1 MTRDERGTP
10 VHESERARVLS
21 QTLGEMWRLAAEME
35 RLETRESVEMRNAED
50 LRDEERGIA
59 FNEASRKVRLDEE
72 ALRFPAGLG
81 YEAKERL
88 IRATIPEIDR
98 RLRHTAGTRLA
109 DSGAD
114 AFTIKEIPG
123 HGSIQT
129 SARYVHAIDEGK
141 GERWKR
147 SPLIPLKKFVTRL
160 SQTKKGVAHVAGD
173 TRKQ

>member
-1 MTRDERGTP
+1 
-10 VHESERARVLS
+10 
-21 QTLGEMWRLAAEME
+21 
-35 RLETRESVEMRNAED
+35 
-50 LRDEERGIA
+50 
-59 FNEASRKVRLDEE
+59 LDEE

-147 SPLIPLKKFVTRL
+147 SPPYSSQKVCHKIVTNEER
-160 SQTKKGVAHVAGD
+160 SRSCRGRHPETMKG
-173 TRKQ
+173 